1 MSFLCDLIFLF
12 LKIVVFIHTP
22 RKERGMVW
30 RDTPALRG
38 GDLEFLVDYNEI
50 KNGWEGVALM
60 WPLAVGAL

>member
-1 MSFLCDLIFLF
+1 M
-12 LKIVVFIHTP
+12 
-22 RKERGMVW
+22 W